1 MSDGPIGEKELARL
15 ERKVFL
21 WPDCKERD
29 RHRLKVAI
37 QKFVMNDPGY
47 GFYKML
53 WDAVHEVNDG
63 GQTCKYLYFNERI
76 QRFFLDRHFE
86 AWAKAIS
93 ELTSIELEK
102 IA

>member
-1 MSDGPIGEKELARL
+1 MSDEPIDEKTLARL

-21 WPDCKERD
+21 WSDCKERD
-29 RHRLKVAI
+29 RHSLKMAI
-37 QKFVMNDPGY
+37 QKFVRADPGY
-47 GFYKML
+47 GFFKML

-63 GQTCKYLYFNERI
+63 GKTIKYLYFNERA
-76 QRFFLDRHFE
+76 QRMYLDRDFVE
-86 AWAKAIS
+86 WAKAIS